1 MIEQIFLRAGH
12 NPPRG
17 TLLISPPSNP
27 SSTLMKEPIAESKMH
42 ALDYW
47 QVVRNR
53 WGTILLTF
61 LLVCLAAL
69 IIVNL
74 LEKKHVGRVKLQV
87 HNESRNGLF
96 ERGGG
101 GQSSTWL
108 ETEFKIITSRE
119 NFMNVVHT
127 KGLTKRWN
135 LGNDDNAAV
144 DKLARMVE
152 TSEERGTDLIAI
164 EVFSP
169 RMEEAAEL
177 ANSIAD
183 SYEERRIDYD
193 KNKMEKAV
201 NVLQGE
207 LDHQEKNVEDKRVA
221 MLQIMKKYNIVD
233 FSGVHGGFGNMF
245 GSTVDDGTSESFKGQ
260 KAGMVSFEN
269 EVNKTEAQL
278 NALREIKDQDELIEI
293 ASGMG
298 LEGITIKESLPK
310 FHQAK
315 NELQAMQDGGLGGQ
329 HPAVIAERGM
339 VENLKKE
346 LANAV
351 EGLKKTLDTKVTI
364 ARAGLK
370 SLQDSSNGAQT
381 GLVADKARQSEY
393 FNAKREYEQQF
404 TLLNEMREHILKQR
418 VDLEMPNAP
427 IQRHENAYPSPDV
440 ARPNMQ
446 LLLSIG
452 GVIGLVLGLVLAF
465 FLEYLDTSVK
475 TLDDVERYLGVP
487 VLAVIPKDVGVLHK
501 QSGLSP
507 DAEAYRILRT
517 NIEFNRKSADAN
529 AITIVSGGAGEGKS
543 TTLVNLA
550 YICAQGGYNTLMID
564 GDLRRPKLHTFFDI
578 NNSVGLTNYLTTA
591 LMLEDVILQTPID
604 NLYFMPSGILPADAA
619 GILNSRRMSELIQD
633 LKNRF
638 DLVLIDS
645 PPILGV
651 SDASVLASE
660 VDLTIIV
667 IQHRKLP
674 RNMLLRVKQAVENVG
689 GNVLGVVL
697 NNVDVRSDSQY
708 QYYTSYYTYYSP
720 TSGDSK
726 PKSRPSREKAVAG
739 AGAAPQPIAQP
750 QDEDEQY

>member
-1 MIEQIFLRAGH
+1 
-12 NPPRG
+12 
-17 TLLISPPSNP
+17 
-27 SSTLMKEPIAESKMH
+27 MKEQLAETKMH

-47 QVVRNR
+47 QVIRNR

-74 LEKKHVGRVKLQV
+74 LEKQYVGRVKLQV
-87 HNESRNGLF
+87 HHDSKDPIF
-96 ERGGG
+96 ERGYGG
-101 GQSSTWL
+101 GISGTWL

-119 NFMNVVHT
+119 TLLRVV
-127 KGLTKRWN
+127 KSQNLVKKWN
-135 LGNDDNAAV
+135 LGNDENLAV
-144 DKLARMVE
+144 DRLAKKVE
-152 TSEERGTDLIAI
+152 PQEERGTEMISI
-164 EVFSP
+164 EVFSSNP
-169 RMEEAAEL
+169 QEAADL
-177 ANSIAD
+177 ANAVAD
-183 SYEERRIDYD
+183 AYEERRKEY
-193 KNKMEKAV
+193 EKGRSSAAV
-201 NVLQGE
+201 DVLEME
-207 LDHQEKNVEDKRVA
+207 LDAQEKKAEEKRVA
-221 MLQIMKKYNIVD
+221 MLGIAKKHGIVD
-233 FSGVHGGFGNMF
+233 FNPVASTWTGVGGG
-245 GSTVDDGTSESFKGQ
+245 VDTGAQAVFMTTMQDMTRLETETL
-260 KAGMVSFEN
+260 AFE
-269 EVNKTEAQL
+269 EQL
-278 NALREIKDQDELIEI
+278 NAIKN
-293 ASGMG
+293 
-298 LEGITIKESLPK
+298 LEGDPLLTVASQLNLEGPNLKIFLPKYHEFKLELESLML
-310 FHQAK
+310 
-315 NELQAMQDGGLGGQ
+315 NGLGNK
-329 HPAVIAERGM
+329 HPKVLTLRKQIEETQKM
-339 VENLKKE
+339 
-346 LANAV
+346 LASEI
-351 EGLKKTLDTKVTI
+351 EGLKKSLDAKITI
-364 ARAGLK
+364 NRA
-370 SLQDSSNGAQT
+370 SLNKMKEMSGDKKKDLVQDRA
-381 GLVADKARQSEY
+381 KHSEY
-393 FNAKREYEQQF
+393 LLAKKEYEQQF
-404 TLLNEMREHILKQR
+404 ALANDMREHVLKQK
-418 VDLEMPNAP
+418 VDLTLPMMPV
-427 IQRHENAYPSPDV
+427 QRHENAFPSNEV
-440 ARPNMQ
+440 ARPNIQ
-446 LLLSIG
+446 LLL
-452 GVIGLVLGLVLAF
+452 GVGMGVGLILGMVLAF

-720 TSGDSK
+720 STPEGK
-726 PKSRPSREKAVAG
+726 PRSRPSRDKSAG
-739 AGAAPQPIAQP
+739 GSPSAPSTPAGRGSA
-750 QDEDEQY
+750 DSSGGEEY